1 MQPLSLP
8 IPLEWGSTDR
18 MAEQQMSLVVG
29 SEAELAAITSRMY
42 TYSKRGDPIVLQK
55 RVLSHDDDD
64 HDDKDMIVTHHQ
76 KESIAFPP
84 SSVASEDSPTSPTT
98 ADHHYSIHSSF
109 SWLKANRK
117 SNQLWSRTSSCSTSS
132 PDPSYPADLSMELHQ
147 PYGPEVILDPHS
159 ILLPVFSP
167 HSQLLQTTQLLSRSQ
182 QIYLF
187 KLFAATRYRMQQEL
201 LFTSSSTSI
210 SLIESTNSHS
220 NTTEPPISLQLTQS
234 FVDYR
239 KSSDGLTVGPLAFF
253 GSFSHSLLMTRSIGD
268 RLGPRGCIALPDIT
282 VHSIPSNKHARYS
295 CSLLYR
301 THTIHLHV
309 CYVIIHSYTN
319 E

>member
-29 SEAELAAITSRMY
+29 SEAELAAITSRLHI
-42 TYSKRGDPIVLQK
+42 YSKRVEPIVLQK
-55 RVLSHDDDD
+55 RVLSHEDD
-64 HDDKDMIVTHHQ
+64 HDIIITPQSVKK
-76 KESIAFPP
+76 KESIAAPP
-84 SSVASEDSPTSPTT
+84 SSVVSEDSFASPTT
-98 ADHHYSIHSSF
+98 ADHQLSSF
-109 SWLKANRK
+109 SWLKANRN
-117 SNQLWSRTSSCSTSS
+117 SNQLRSHTSSCSSS
-132 PDPSYPADLSMELHQ
+132 PSNPVDLSMEQHQ
-147 PYGPEVILDPHS
+147 PYGPEVIFDPQS

-187 KLFAATRYRMQQEL
+187 KLFAASRYRMQQEL
-201 LFTSSSTSI
+201 LFTTSLSVSFI
-210 SLIESTNSHS
+210 ASANSHS
-220 NTTEPPISLQLTQS
+220 NYAKPPNSRKLTQS
-234 FVDYR
+234 FLDYR
-239 KSSDGLTVGPLAFF
+239 KSTDGLTVGPLAFF
-253 GSFSHSLLMTRSIGD
+253 GSSSQSLLMTRSIGD

-309 CYVIIHSYTN
+309 CYVMFSFIHIRMN

>member
-1 MQPLSLP
+1 M
-8 IPLEWGSTDR
+8 
-18 MAEQQMSLVVG
+18 EQ
-29 SEAELAAITSRMY
+29 
-42 TYSKRGDPIVLQK
+42 
-55 RVLSHDDDD
+55 
-64 HDDKDMIVTHHQ
+64 
-76 KESIAFPP
+76 
-84 SSVASEDSPTSPTT
+84 
-98 ADHHYSIHSSF
+98 
-109 SWLKANRK
+109 
-117 SNQLWSRTSSCSTSS
+117 
-132 PDPSYPADLSMELHQ
+132 HQ

-187 KLFAATRYRMQQEL
+187 KLFAASRYRMQQEL
-201 LFTSSSTSI
+201 LFTTSLSASFI
-210 SLIESTNSHS
+210 ASANSHLNNS
-220 NTTEPPISLQLTQS
+220 KPPKSRKLTQS
-234 FVDYR
+234 FLDYR
-239 KSSDGLTVGPLAFF
+239 KSTDGLTVGPLAFF

-301 THTIHLHV
+301 THTIYLHV
-309 CYVIIHSYTN
+309 YYVIFSFIY

>member
-8 IPLEWGSTDR
+8 IPLDWGSTDR

-29 SEAELAAITSRMY
+29 SEAELAAITSRVY
-42 TYSKRGDPIVLQK
+42 IYSKRVEPIVLQK
-55 RVLSHDDDD
+55 RVLSYDDDD
-64 HDDKDMIVTHHQ
+64 YISFTPESVK
-76 KESIAFPP
+76 KEESIAAPP
-84 SSVASEDSPTSPTT
+84 SSIVSEDSFTLPTT
-98 ADHHYSIHSSF
+98 ADHHYSILSSF
-109 SWLKANRK
+109 SWLKANRNN
-117 SNQLWSRTSSCSTSS
+117 NQLRSRTSSCSSS
-132 PDPSYPADLSMELHQ
+132 RSNPVDLSMEQHQ
-147 PYGPEVILDPHS
+147 LYGPEVILDPHS

-187 KLFAATRYRMQQEL
+187 KLFAASRYRMQQEL
-201 LFTSSSTSI
+201 LFTTSLSASFI
-210 SLIESTNSHS
+210 ASANSHLNYS
-220 NTTEPPISLQLTQS
+220 KPPKSRKLTQS
-234 FVDYR
+234 FLDYR
-239 KSSDGLTVGPLAFF
+239 KSTDGLTVGPLAFF
-253 GSFSHSLLMTRSIGD
+253 GSSSQSLLMTRSIGD

-295 CSLLYR
+295 CSLLYM

-309 CYVIIHSYTN
+309 CYVIFY